1 CRGAS
6 SLVVSPS
13 LCGFGEWVK
22 RVGVASTG
30 QCRFAA
36 TGPRGRSAWDRI
48 SRLSLFR
55 ELGFSFYWCGVC
67 RWILLPR
74 RRVVARGLKDGRLCR
89 LSGRVL
95 FLLTSNLLFAV
106 HDLFSRLD
114 SIRSRHVL

>member
-1 CRGAS
+1 GAS

-36 TGPRGRSAWDRI
+36 TGPRGRSAWDRV

-74 RRVVARGLKDGRLCR
+74 RRVDGRLCR
-89 LSGRVL
+89 LSGRVF